1 MDKQQIKAAVCAA
14 IDQNRDKLIALG
26 KDIFAHP
33 ELGYKETRTSAL
45 VQQMFEELGLPYQN
59 GLPSPGSRP
68 GPPGGTT
75 APPSR

>member
-26 KDIFAHP
+26 KDIFSHP

-45 VQQMFEELGLPYQN
+45 VQRPLRSWGCPTKTSW
-59 GLPSPGSRP
+59 PSPGSRP

-75 APPSR
+75 GPPSR

>member
-33 ELGYKETRTSAL
+33 ELGL
-45 VQQMFEELGLPYQN
+45 QGDPHQ
-59 GLPSPGSRP
+59 RP
-68 GPPGGTT
+68 G
-75 APPSR
+75 AAHL